1 MVVKG
6 KSFKLLLGIVSL
18 FVLAY
23 HLINLL
29 LIWPDI
35 PNRIAI
41 HFTNGEPDNWGSKY
55 FLLVMPLIGVVSW
68 WLIGLLT
75 KHPDKLNYI
84 NLTKENREKQY
95 KKTSKIMILNQNI
108 SLILFILGNEAFLRY
123 AIDKENGLFIF
134 LPIAILVISVLS
146 FFYLLIWAAK
156 LKA

>member
-123 AIDKENGLFIF
+123 AIIRKMDY
-134 LPIAILVISVLS
+134 SYS
-146 FFYLLIWAAK
+146 YL
-156 LKA
+156 